1 MKISVKTIV
10 LENLENFGVISLCIF
25 ASNFIINMK
34 AGNGMNPLACI
45 PALILLALVSF
56 AGILLKSVVR
66 VNVPAIVYTC
76 VLAAVLSLPC
86 FPWYQALI
94 NIMGGLQFNSV
105 LTPILAFTGI
115 SVGRDLAGFVKAG
128 PKLLIVSICVF
139 IGTYVGSA
147 LISQLGL
154 MLTGQI

>member
-1 MKISVKTIV
+1 MKTSVKIII

-25 ASNFIINMK
+25 ASNFIINK
-34 AGNGMNPLACI
+34 KSGYGMNPLACI

-56 AGILLKSVVR
+56 AGILLKSLVR
-66 VNVPAIVYTC
+66 VNVPAIIYTC
-76 VLAAVLSLPC
+76 VLAAILSLPC
-86 FPWYQALI
+86 FPWYHAVI
-94 NIMGGLQFNSV
+94 NIMGGLQFNAV

-128 PKLLIVSICVF
+128 PKLLVVSICVF
-139 IGTYVGSA
+139 IGTYIGSA

>member
-1 MKISVKTIV
+1 MKTSVKKIV
-10 LENLENFGVISLCIF
+10 LENLENFGVISLCVF
-25 ASNFIINMK
+25 ASNLIINMK
-34 AGNGMNPLACI
+34 AGNGVNPLTCI

-56 AGILLKSVVR
+56 AGIMLKELVR

-76 VLAAVLSLPC
+76 VLAAILSLPC
-86 FPWYQALI
+86 FPWYQAVVD
-94 NIMGGLQFNSV
+94 IMGGLQFNAV

-115 SVGRDLAGFVKAG
+115 SVGRDLAGFIKAG
-128 PKLLIVSICVF
+128 PKLLLVSICVF
-139 IGTYVGSA
+139 IGTYLGSA